1 MIPYVEGTGKP
12 RAHDHF
18 KQTTLRD
25 LVKRGKTQEL
35 IFKPL
40 VQVVDLFCG
49 GGGFTEG
56 AVRAGAEVVLSI
68 DCWEPAIEIH
78 KANHPDIPCENYTLG
93 GSIIETAAFI
103 RSRLTPGAHF
113 HLHGSPPCQKLS
125 NASNGDAEEGMI
137 LVNWFIDLVRYMKP
151 DSWSMENVV
160 PVAKK
165 IDNHRPGTP
174 YVKLN
179 SADFGVPQTRNRI
192 FAGEG
197 WVAEPTHTKDE
208 WVSVIE
214 ALPHLEGEL
223 NMTTN
228 KNIEQRTVNEPMRT
242 ITSKTPSQTRI
253 VSRRRKKG
261 EEPQSYSPSKP
272 AHTIT
277 QVQHIME
284 NIVVN
289 TDGCSNSVSRRALS
303 VDRSVSEP
311 AKTVHNNR
319 PTLRNVHL
327 NTSGCSE
334 SMGDAAVAKDRVITK
349 PSKVIRAHHA
359 TLREVKPER
368 IVLPIQRKI
377 GVLKKNGRILQPL
390 WREKDE
396 PINTITS
403 LTPTVGSLP
412 PEATR
417 DNPMKATKI
426 RSLTLEETAVLQGFS
441 ADMKIPY
448 KRKKDA
454 WTVLGNAVCP
464 PVAEAI
470 IRGLK

>member
-1 MIPYVEGTGKP
+1 MIPYIEGSGKP
-12 RAHDHF
+12 RFHDAT
-18 KQTTLRD
+18 KQTTLRE
-25 LVKRGKTQEL
+25 LIKTQAL

-56 AVRAGAEVVLSI
+56 AIRANAEVVLSI
-68 DCWEPAIEIH
+68 DCWDEAIEIH
-78 KANHPDIPCENYTLG
+78 KANHPNVPCENYTLG
-93 GSIIETAAFI
+93 GSIVETAAFI
-103 RSRLTPGAHF
+103 RSRLTPGSHF

-125 NASNGDAEEGMI
+125 NASSSNSEEGII

-165 IDNHRPGTP
+165 IDHHRPGTP

-197 WVAEPTHTKDE
+197 WIAEPTHTKED

-223 NMTTN
+223 SMTVN
-228 KNIEQRTVNEPMRT
+228 KNIKQRTVEEPMRT

-253 VSRRRKKG
+253 VSRRRKAN
-261 EEPQSYSPSKP
+261 EEPQSYTPDRP

-277 QVQHIME
+277 QVTHIME
-284 NIVVN
+284 NVEYKLE
-289 TDGCSNSVSRRALS
+289 ALGANQKRNQ
-303 VDRSVSEP
+303 DRS
-311 AKTVHNNR
+311 
-319 PTLRNVHL
+319 
-327 NTSGCSE
+327 
-334 SMGDAAVAKDRVITK
+334 ITE
-349 PSKVIRAHHA
+349 PSKTICGSGNQVGA
-359 TLREVKPER
+359 R
-368 IVLPIQRKI
+368 IF
-377 GVLKKNGRILQPL
+377 
-390 WREKDE
+390 EH
-396 PINTITS
+396 
-403 LTPTVGSLP
+403 PTAV
-412 PEATR
+412 
-417 DNPMKATKI
+417 KI
-426 RSLTLEETAVLQGFS
+426 RSLTLSETAVLQGFNV
-441 ADMKIPY
+441 DMKLPY

-470 IRGLK
+470 IRGIL

>member
-18 KQTTLRD
+18 KQTTLRE
-25 LVKRGKTQEL
+25 LLKRGKEQEL

-68 DCWEPAIEIH
+68 DCWEAAIEIH
-78 KANHPDIPCENYTLG
+78 KANHPDVPCENYTLG
-93 GSIIETAAFI
+93 GSIVETAAFI
-103 RSRLTPGAHF
+103 RSRLTAGAHF

-125 NASNGDAEEGMI
+125 NASNGDAEEGMV
-137 LVNWFIDLVRYMKP
+137 LVNWFIDLVAYMKP

-165 IDNHRPGTP
+165 IDKHRPGTP

-197 WVAEPTHTKDE
+197 WVAEPSHTKDD

-223 NMTTN
+223 KMTTN
-228 KNIEQRTVNEPMRT
+228 KNIKQRTVNEPMRT

-261 EEPQSYSPSKP
+261 EEPQSYSPERP

-284 NIVVN
+284 NVEYKLE
-289 TDGCSNSVSRRALS
+289 ALGANQKRHQ
-303 VDRSVSEP
+303 DRSITEP
-311 AKTVHNNR
+311 SKTICGSGNQVGARIFEH
-319 PTLRNVHL
+319 VHL

-334 SMGDAAVAKDRVITK
+334 SMGDAAVAKDRVISK
-349 PSKVIRAHHA
+349 PSKVIRAHHS
-359 TLREVKPER
+359 TL
-368 IVLPIQRKI
+368 
-377 GVLKKNGRILQPL
+377 
-390 WREKDE
+390 REKDE
-396 PINTITS
+396 
-403 LTPTVGSLP
+403 VR
-412 PEATR
+412 AV
-417 DNPMKATKI
+417 KI
-426 RSLTLEETAVLQGFS
+426 RSLTLAETAVLQGFS

-470 IRGLK
+470 IKGLI

>member
-1 MIPYVEGTGKP
+1 MIPYVEGSGKP
-12 RAHDHF
+12 RFHDAT
-18 KQTTLRD
+18 KQTTLRE
-25 LVKRGKTQEL
+25 LIKTQAL

-56 AVRAGAEVVLSI
+56 AIRANAEVVLSI
-68 DCWEPAIEIH
+68 DCWDEAIEIH
-78 KANHPDIPCENYTLG
+78 KANHPNVPCENYTLG
-93 GSIIETAAFI
+93 GSIVETAAFI

-125 NASNGDAEEGMI
+125 NASSSNSEEGMI

-165 IDNHRPGTP
+165 IDKHRPGTP
-174 YVKLN
+174 WVKLN

-197 WVAEPTHTKDE
+197 WVAEPTHTKED

-223 NMTTN
+223 SMTVN
-228 KNIEQRTVNEPMRT
+228 KNIKQRTVDDPMRT
-242 ITSKTPSQTRI
+242 ITSKSPSQTRI
-253 VSRRRKKG
+253 VSRRRKAN
-261 EEPQSYSPSKP
+261 EEPQSYTPDRP

-277 QVQHIME
+277 QVTHIME

-319 PTLRNVHL
+319 PTLRNVEYKLEALGANQKRHQ
-327 NTSGCSE
+327 
-334 SMGDAAVAKDRVITK
+334 DRSIEE
-349 PSKVIRAHHA
+349 PSKTICGSGNQVGA
-359 TLREVKPER
+359 R
-368 IVLPIQRKI
+368 IFEHP
-377 GVLKKNGRILQPL
+377 
-390 WREKDE
+390 
-396 PINTITS
+396 
-403 LTPTVGSLP
+403 
-412 PEATR
+412 
-417 DNPMKATKI
+417 KAVKI
-426 RSLTLEETAVLQGFS
+426 RSLTLSETAVLQGFD
-441 ADMKIPY
+441 ADMKLPY

-470 IRGLK
+470 IRGIL

>member
-1 MIPYVEGTGKP
+1 MIPYVEGSGKP
-12 RAHDHF
+12 RFDDGI
-18 KQTTLRD
+18 KQTTLRE
-25 LVKRGKTQEL
+25 LIKTRAL

-56 AVRAGAEVVLSI
+56 AIRANAEVVLSI
-68 DCWEPAIEIH
+68 DCWDEAIEIH
-78 KANHPDIPCENYTLG
+78 KANHPNIPCENYTLG
-93 GSIIETAAFI
+93 GSITETASFI

-125 NASNGDAEEGMI
+125 NASSSNSEEGMV

-165 IDNHRPGTP
+165 IDKHRPGTP
-174 YVKLN
+174 WVKLN

-197 WVAEPTHTKDE
+197 WIAEPTHTKDD

-223 NMTTN
+223 NMTIN
-228 KNIEQRTVNEPMRT
+228 KNIKQRTVDEPMRT
-242 ITSKTPSQTRI
+242 VTSKTASQT
-253 VSRRRKKG
+253 
-261 EEPQSYSPSKP
+261 Q
-272 AHTIT
+272 
-277 QVQHIME
+277 
-284 NIVVN
+284 IVVN

-303 VDRSVSEP
+303 VDRAISEP

-334 SMGDAAVAKDRVITK
+334 SMGNAAVAKDRVITK

-359 TLREVKPER
+359 TLRDIKPER

-377 GVLKKNGRILQPL
+377 GTLKKNGRILQPL

-426 RSLTLEETAVLQGFS
+426 RSLTLSETAVLQGFND
-441 ADMKIPY
+441 DMKLPY

-470 IRGLK
+470 IRGIL

>member
-12 RAHDHF
+12 RTHDHF
-18 KQTTLRD
+18 KQTTLRE
-25 LVKRGKTQEL
+25 LLKRGKEQEL

-78 KANHPDIPCENYTLG
+78 KANHPDVPCENYTLG
-93 GSIIETAAFI
+93 GSIVETAAFI

-125 NASNGDAEEGMI
+125 NASSGDAEEGMI

-165 IDNHRPGTP
+165 IDAHRPGTP

-197 WVAEPTHTKDE
+197 WVAQPTHSKDD

-223 NMTTN
+223 KMTTN
-228 KNIEQRTVNEPMRT
+228 KNIKQRTVNEPMRT
-242 ITSKTPSQTRI
+242 ITSKTPSQT
-253 VSRRRKKG
+253 
-261 EEPQSYSPSKP
+261 Q
-272 AHTIT
+272 
-277 QVQHIME
+277 
-284 NIVVN
+284 IVVN

-311 AKTVHNNR
+311 SKTVHNNR
-319 PTLRNVHL
+319 PTLR
-327 NTSGCSE
+327 
-334 SMGDAAVAKDRVITK
+334 
-349 PSKVIRAHHA
+349 
-359 TLREVKPER
+359 

-377 GVLKKNGRILQPL
+377 GTLNKNGRILQPL

-441 ADMKIPY
+441 ADMIIPY

>member
-1 MIPYVEGTGKP
+1 MIPYVEGTGKS

-18 KQTTLRD
+18 KQTTLRE
-25 LVKRGKTQEL
+25 LLKRGKEQEL

-56 AVRAGAEVVLSI
+56 AVRAGADVVLSI
-68 DCWEPAIEIH
+68 DCWEPAIQIH

-93 GSIIETAAFI
+93 GSIVETAAFI

-165 IDNHRPGTP
+165 IDKHRPGTP
-174 YVKLN
+174 HVKLN

-223 NMTTN
+223 NMSVN
-228 KNIEQRTVNEPMRT
+228 KNIKQRTVDEPMRT

-261 EEPQSYSPSKP
+261 EEPQSYSPERP

-349 PSKVIRAHHA
+349 PSKVIRAHHS
-359 TLREVKPER
+359 TLREIHMDSGRSSAKTCGVNPKTGKKQGGSGFLSRPITEPSYTCMSSPRSLCEPTKP
-368 IVLPIQRKI
+368 
-377 GVLKKNGRILQPL
+377 
-390 WREKDE
+390 
-396 PINTITS
+396 
-403 LTPTVGSLP
+403 
-412 PEATR
+412 
-417 DNPMKATKI
+417 KATKI
-426 RSLTLEETAVLQGFS
+426 RSLTLAETAVLQGFS

>member
-18 KQTTLRD
+18 KQTTLRE
-25 LVKRGKTQEL
+25 LLKRGKTQEI

-165 IDNHRPGTP
+165 IDKHRPGTP

-197 WVAEPTHTKDE
+197 WVAEATHTKDE

-228 KNIEQRTVNEPMRT
+228 KNIKQRTVDEPMRT

-261 EEPQSYSPSKP
+261 EEPQSYSPERP

-284 NIVVN
+284 NVEYKLE
-289 TDGCSNSVSRRALS
+289 ALGANQKRHQ
-303 VDRSVSEP
+303 DRS
-311 AKTVHNNR
+311 
-319 PTLRNVHL
+319 
-327 NTSGCSE
+327 
-334 SMGDAAVAKDRVITK
+334 ITE
-349 PSKVIRAHHA
+349 PSKTICGSGNQVGA
-359 TLREVKPER
+359 R
-368 IVLPIQRKI
+368 IFEHRLVLPIQRKV

-470 IRGLK
+470 IRGIL

>member
-1 MIPYVEGTGKP
+1 MIPYVEGSGKP
-12 RAHDHF
+12 RFHDAT
-18 KQTTLRD
+18 KQTTLRE
-25 LVKRGKTQEL
+25 LIKTQAL

-56 AVRAGAEVVLSI
+56 AIRANAEVVLSI
-68 DCWEPAIEIH
+68 DCWDEAIEIH
-78 KANHPDIPCENYTLG
+78 KANHPNVPCENYTLG
-93 GSIIETAAFI
+93 GSIVETAAFI

-125 NASNGDAEEGMI
+125 NASSSNSEEGMI

-165 IDNHRPGTP
+165 IDKHRPGTP
-174 YVKLN
+174 WVKLN

-197 WVAEPTHTKDE
+197 WVAEPTHTKED

-223 NMTTN
+223 RAAPSMKTRW
-228 KNIEQRTVNEPMRT
+228 KDLSSEGQFPTVT
-242 ITSKTPSQTRI
+242 
-253 VSRRRKKG
+253 G
-261 EEPQSYSPSKP
+261 ASP
-272 AHTIT
+272 HQIR
-277 QVQHIME
+277 VM
-284 NIVVN
+284 VN

-303 VDRSVSEP
+303 VDRAVSEP

-319 PTLRNVHL
+319 PTLRNVEYKLEALGANQKRHQ
-327 NTSGCSE
+327 
-334 SMGDAAVAKDRVITK
+334 DRSITE
-349 PSKVIRAHHA
+349 PSKTICGSGNQVGA
-359 TLREVKPER
+359 R
-368 IVLPIQRKI
+368 IF
-377 GVLKKNGRILQPL
+377 
-390 WREKDE
+390 EH
-396 PINTITS
+396 
-403 LTPTVGSLP
+403 PTAV
-412 PEATR
+412 
-417 DNPMKATKI
+417 KI
-426 RSLTLEETAVLQGFS
+426 RSLTLSETAVLQGFN
-441 ADMKIPY
+441 ADMKLPY

-470 IRGLK
+470 IRGIL